1 MNAEVWLIP
10 FAFFA
15 SFLIGLT
22 GIGAGSVFTSGL
34 ILFFGISPLLA
45 VGTSLAHN
53 FVVKTVGSVV
63 HLRKKSYELNHVKW
77 LVFGAVPSA
86 ILFPW
91 LVSSFPFLRKEF
103 DLFLQQLIGVLII
116 VAVCISFFQEVA
128 FRWLK
133 KFLKGLKLSTNGA
146 LFIIGFVV
154 GGVVGLTS
162 VGSGPLVLLG
172 LLFIPSFPPE
182 KAVGTTIIFGVFIS
196 LIASLSYAFSSFISW
211 NLLLRIL
218 LGSVPGIVIGSSLV
232 GRINPTLLKK
242 GLLVGLFVI
251 GLKLV
256 VG

>member
-1 MNAEVWLIP
+1 M
-10 FAFFA
+10 
-15 SFLIGLT
+15 
-22 GIGAGSVFTSGL
+22 
-34 ILFFGISPLLA
+34 
-45 VGTSLAHN
+45 GTSLAHS

-91 LVSSFPFLRKEF
+91 LIGSFPFLRKEF
-103 DLFLQQLIGVLII
+103 DHFLQQLIGALII
-116 VAVCISFFQEVA
+116 VAVFVSFFQEVA

-133 KFLKGLKLSTNGA
+133 KFLKGLKLSTNKA
-146 LFIIGFVV
+146 LFIIGLVV

-196 LIASLSYAFSSFISW
+196 LIASLSYALNSFISW
-211 NLLLRIL
+211 DLLLKIL
-218 LGSVPGIVIGSSLV
+218 IGSVPGIIVGSLLV
-232 GRINPTLLKK
+232 GKINPTLLKK
-242 GLLVGLFVI
+242 GLLTALFFI
-251 GLKLV
+251 GLKLLM
-256 VG
+256 G